1 MKKILFT
8 LFICFMLSGC
18 FYENKYDEELIG
30 VWDNAIG
37 FDGGWMINSYSF
49 FGDSR
54 CSIYVAIT
62 TGDEIRDLAYD
73 ECRYEIDGM
82 DIYINDEKT
91 FRFDVENNCLYT
103 DNGTKYNQ
111 VVDDPCKANFNK
123 C

>member
-1 MKKILFT
+1 
-8 LFICFMLSGC
+8 MLMTGC
-18 FYENKYDEELIG
+18 FSEEKYDEELIG

-49 FGDSR
+49 FGDGR

-62 TGDEIRDLAYD
+62 TDYEIRDLAYD
-73 ECRYEIDGM
+73 ECRYELDGTDRYIDG
-82 DIYINDEKT
+82 EKT
-91 FRFDVENNCLYT
+91 FLFDVENNYLYT
-103 DNGTKYNQ
+103 DNGTKYNH